1 MNVAR
6 PRGRASRQ
14 LFSADAIKLRFGFAR
29 WIPDDGIEPNPPAT
43 DGPLTVRI
51 VTSGRSAP
59 IAQAARAAIAQLSS
73 EGMEIAESGD
83 GIVEI
88 HVGTAGLDLA
98 MLRALA
104 AGRVLVGGFPDAAM
118 FVAPWDAPVCATA
131 DDNLE
136 SVLRWLAANRAAVA
150 AIGSQGVRY
159 VRCWH
164 SRKAALA
171 RLLAGPYAVEG
182 LAARYHIAAVI
193 AGRTEDPAEPPDWLH
208 PFRVGCRADLSSAAQ
223 GRDIGNL
230 STAIEI
236 SGSSATFRWWL
247 AQGREPPRAG
257 WASYDRRPWRHPWL
271 IDRNIMTF
279 ADFSRQTMASLS
291 ARTPGPNTG
300 RYAFVGNLA
309 NASYMRAAGLIRTG
323 LEIDVHLHPDDR
335 SIQSQPYWEDFGGT
349 IRELGI
355 DPARTAFEQPLP
367 SKVFRIQ
374 PDPNWGAAASSI
386 AASPLD
392 PADILTFSAF
402 AANYPQFQALARYD
416 AALYCQII
424 SFAPFARRPWIVAP
438 TGGDIWFDPSRAD
451 AYGKIAR
458 RALRDAYAVIV
469 SNPITLAH
477 ARRYGIRN
485 LLYLP
490 FCIDET
496 RYFPG
501 AEPGLR
507 MEWTERS
514 GGDFFVLCTMRLDN
528 LWKGSDIALEGFAAF
543 SRNHPAARLV
553 LTSWGNNE
561 AQSRTR
567 LAELGIAEKVIVEPL
582 CGKARLAKMLRGADA
597 FIEQFV
603 LGYYGASGLEA
614 LASGLPVIMRLE
626 RAQYDALVPAGA
638 PPVLDAQDAAE
649 VAAHLSQ
656 LYADPA
662 RRADIAGASRDWFMR
677 THASQACAA
686 GYSTL
691 LAAAASGQKIDWS
704 KSPLSAPL
712 AAAEIAHHDAQLADA
727 PVFPNYEI

>member
-1 MNVAR
+1 MN
-6 PRGRASRQ
+6 
-14 LFSADAIKLRFGFAR
+14 
-29 WIPDDGIEPNPPAT
+29 
-43 DGPLTVRI
+43 
-51 VTSGRSAP
+51 
-59 IAQAARAAIAQLSS
+59 
-73 EGMEIAESGD
+73 IAESGD
-83 GIVEI
+83 GMVEI
-88 HVGTAGLDLA
+88 HAGNAGLNSA

-104 AGRVLVGGFPDAAM
+104 AGRVLIGAFPDAAK
-118 FVAPWDAPVCATA
+118 FVAPWDAPVCAIA
-131 DDNLE
+131 ENDLE
-136 SVLRWLAANRAAVA
+136 SVLRWLATNRLAVA
-150 AIGSQGVRY
+150 AISRQGTRY

-164 SRKAALA
+164 SQKAVFA
-171 RLLAGPYAVEG
+171 RLFAGPYAVVS
-182 LAARYHIAAVI
+182 LAKRYHVAAIV
-193 AGRTEDPAEPPDWLH
+193 AGRTGDPLEQPDWLH
-208 PFRVGCRADLSSAAQ
+208 PYRVGCRADLSPTMQ
-223 GRDIGNL
+223 GRDIGGL
-230 STAIEI
+230 SAAIEVCG
-236 SGSSATFRWWL
+236 GSEPFRWWL
-247 AQGREPPRAG
+247 AQGQRPPHAG
-257 WASYDRRPWRHPWL
+257 WHSYDRKPWRHPWL
-271 IDRNIMTF
+271 TDRNITAF
-279 ADFSRQTMASLS
+279 AEFSRHTMDSLS
-291 ARTPGPNTG
+291 AKIAKRDTG

-309 NASYMRAAGLIRTG
+309 NASYMRATGLARAGLD
-323 LEIDVHLHPDDR
+323 IDIYLHPDDR

-349 IRELGI
+349 IQELGI
-355 DPARTAFEQPLP
+355 DPALTAFEQALP

-374 PDPNWGAAASSI
+374 PDPNWGAAGSSI

-392 PADILTFSAF
+392 PADILTFPAF
-402 AANYPQFQALARYD
+402 AAGYPQFRELARYD

-424 SFAPFARRPWIVAP
+424 SSAPFARRPWIVAP

-451 AYGKIAR
+451 AYGRIAR
-458 RALRDAYAVIV
+458 RALCDAYAVIV

-477 ARRYGIRN
+477 ARRYGIAN

-490 FCIDET
+490 FCIDEN

-507 MEWTERS
+507 AEWRERS
-514 GGDFFVLCTMRLDN
+514 GGEFFVLCTMRLDN
-528 LWKGSDIALEGFAAF
+528 LWKGSDVALDGFAAF
-543 SRNHPAARLV
+543 SRSHPAARLV

-561 AQSRTR
+561 TQSRTR
-567 LAELGIAEKVIVEPL
+567 LAELGIADKVIVEPL

-649 VAAHLSQ
+649 VAVQLSR

-662 RRADIAGASRDWFMR
+662 RRADIARASRDWFMR
-677 THASQACAA
+677 THASQGCAA

-712 AAAEIAHHDAQLADA
+712 AAAEIAHHDAQLAGA
-727 PVFPNYEI
+727 PPFPNYEI